1 MRSLDKKR
9 RALFKN
15 HYIFG
20 TAKSVSGT
28 DSVEIKSGSGTPLK
42 SLEIKGLTEQNIEL
56 DQFKKHAEYF
66 KNLDNY
72 IDSGTT
78 SIWVIP
84 FPSEWLGKELTFTL
98 TEKTKMTDIT
108 FGVSDG
114 TSLFA
119 KSETLLDGSGNV
131 GAVTSSAYSYFRF
144 TGVLVDNLQK
154 ISEFWDSYEVTVN
167 GLLVDFPEPIKNANE
182 NGMKI
187 TLGERMITIPASIEL
202 DGVTVDLRFGNITNV
217 NANGVR
223 YTATDYLT
231 VDGANKKV
239 LYHQNLGKETLTSDM
254 NWGILT
260 YNNKIYFWL
269 RKNIGAGYNGVANL
283 SNRYQGM
290 IGVGAILKFDF
301 GITADCG
308 WYGASWRNVVS
319 VRDTRFDNL
328 EDFLADMAVNPIE
341 FEYELLEERIHDLTE
356 TELGRKLLSLCPP
369 RSETAVFKVDGGLV
383 GIPIKMDYYSREE
396 ADTVTLTIK
405 YVDENGNEIREPRV
419 NNTREGSKYLII
431 APHIDGYKRVSTEV
445 YGVSDEDTEIE
456 LLYRKNKSVR
466 TIKKGEI

>member
-28 DSVEIKSGSGTPLK
+28 DSVKIKLGSGTPLK
-42 SLEIKGLTEQNIEL
+42 SLEIKGQTEQKIEL
-56 DQFKKHAEYF
+56 DQFKKYAEYF

-84 FPSEWLGKELTFTL
+84 FPSEWLGKGLTFSL
-98 TEKTKMTDIT
+98 SEKTKMTDIT

-119 KSETLLDGSGNV
+119 NSKTLLDSSGNV
-131 GAVTSSAYSYFRF
+131 LSVTSSAYSYFRF

-154 ISEFWDSYEVTVN
+154 ISEFWNSYELTVN

-182 NGMKI
+182 SGMKI
-187 TLGERMITIPASIEL
+187 ILGDRMITIPKSVDVGGKTVELNMGKIGDFADSIVVDNHAKKVNYIQNTNRIVFTGNEAWVFH
-202 DGVTVDLRFGNITNV
+202 GVQPEYDIPNVWYRIGVSLAGNI
-217 NANGVR
+217 NASQPAWLKTGLGYSNLMQFSF
-223 YTATDYLT
+223 AES
-231 VDGANKKV
+231 APNK
-239 LYHQNLGKETLTSDM
+239 EA
-254 NWGILT
+254 WGFRFA
-260 YNNKIYFWL
+260 YNNGTRLYVFTPPD
-269 RKNIGAGYNGVANL
+269 AGLDTLANFKSFL
-283 SNRYQGM
+283 QEKYAQGTPL
-290 IGVGAILKFDF
+290 I
-301 GITADCG
+301 
-308 WYGASWRNVVS
+308 
-319 VRDTRFDNL
+319 
-328 EDFLADMAVNPIE
+328 IE
-341 FEYELLEERIHDLTE
+341 YACVTKIHDLTE

-369 RSETAVFKVDGGLV
+369 RSETSILQVNGELA
-383 GIPIKMDYYSREE
+383 GIPIKLEYYSREE
-396 ADTVTLTIK
+396 AETVTLTIK
-405 YVDENGNEIREPRV
+405 YVDENGNEIKEPRV
-419 NNTREGSKYLII
+419 NNTRKGSKYLII

-456 LLYRKNKSVR
+456 LLYRKK
-466 TIKKGEI
+466 

>member
-20 TAKSVSGT
+20 TAKNVSGT

-42 SLEIKGLTEQNIEL
+42 SLEIKGLTEQKIEL
-56 DQFKKHAEYF
+56 DQFKKYAEYF
-66 KNLDNY
+66 KNPDNY

-84 FPSEWLGKELTFTL
+84 FPNEWLGKELTFSL
-98 TEKTKMTDIT
+98 SEKTKMTDIT

-119 KSETLLDGSGNV
+119 NSKTLLDSSGNV
-131 GAVTSSAYSYFRF
+131 LSVTSSAYSYFRF

-154 ISEFWDSYEVTVN
+154 ISEFWNSYELTVN
-167 GLLVDFPEPIKNANE
+167 GLLVDFPEPLKNAND
-182 NGMKI
+182 NGIKI
-187 TLGERMITIPASIEL
+187 TLGERAIKVPASVEVGGKAI
-202 DGVTVDLRFGNITNV
+202 DLRLGNISIISLS
-217 NANGVR
+217 GVR

-231 VDGANKKV
+231 IDGANKKV

-260 YNNKIYFWL
+260 YNEKKYFWL
-269 RKNIGAGYNGVANL
+269 RRNIGAGYNGVVNL
-283 SNRYQGM
+283 SDKYQGM
-290 IGVGAILKFDF
+290 IGVGAILKYDF

-308 WYGASWRNVVS
+308 WYGSSWKNVVS
-319 VRDTRFDNL
+319 VRDARFDNL
-328 EDFLADMAVNPIE
+328 EDFLADLSVNPIE
-341 FEYELLEERIHDLTE
+341 LEYGLLEEKVHDLTE
-356 TELGRKLLSLCPP
+356 TDFGRELLSLCSP
-369 RSETAVFKVDGGLV
+369 RTETSILQVNGGLA
-383 GIPIKMDYYSREE
+383 GIPIKLEYYSREE
-396 ADTVTLTIK
+396 AETVTLTIK
-405 YVDENGNEIREPRV
+405 YVDENGNEIKEPRV
-419 NNTREGSKYLII
+419 NNTRKGSKYLII

-456 LLYRKNKSVR
+456 LLYRK
-466 TIKKGEI
+466 